1 LGIDLEKGK
10 KIYLVS
16 IGGRILGYL
25 HEVSLSL
32 GNKTFLCK
40 VVLLSN
46 IIFHSICLA
55 EIIFL
60 FPLLLVLWRRKERLE
75 LKSKNNSNF

>member
-10 KIYLVS
+10 KIYLVG

-32 GNKTFLCK
+32 GNKTLLCK
-40 VVLLSN
+40 VVFSPEYNISFNLLGRDN
-46 IIFHSICLA
+46 FFVPFIISFMEKKRKIRI
-55 EIIFL
+55 EIQ
-60 FPLLLVLWRRKERLE
+60 E
-75 LKSKNNSNF
+75 